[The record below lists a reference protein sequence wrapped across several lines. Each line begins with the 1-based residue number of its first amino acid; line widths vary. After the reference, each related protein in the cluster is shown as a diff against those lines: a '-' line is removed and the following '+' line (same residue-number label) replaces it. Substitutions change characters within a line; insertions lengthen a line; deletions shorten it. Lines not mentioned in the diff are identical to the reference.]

1 MEKLEFKDLD
11 ISPEIQKAIEDMGFE
26 EATPI
31 QSLAIPKI
39 LAHKDVTGQAQTG
52 TGKTAAF
59 GIPLLE
65 NLDSNDNSLQ
75 AIILCPTRELAI
87 QVAEELRKLAIYL
100 PEINVL
106 PVYGGQP
113 IERQIKALQK
123 GVQVIIGTP
132 GRVMDH
138 IDRQTIHLD
147 SIKTVILDEADEM
160 LDMGFRE
167 DIEYILEDIP
177 YERQFLL
184 FSATLPEEILQMTNR
199 YQTNPEIVK
208 VTQHELTTPD
218 VEQLYFEVKE
228 DMKLELLSRLLDLN
242 NFDLSLVFCNTKR
255 RVDKL
260 VSHLQIRGYL
270 ADALHGDLTQNQRD
284 QVMNKFKNGNI
295 EVLVA
300 TDVAARGID
309 VSGVEAVFNFE
320 IPNDNEYYVH
330 RIGRTGRA
338 GKSGKAFSFVSG
350 REIYQL
356 RDIQRY
362 ANTKIEQAPIP
373 SISDVE
379 EVKKDNFIEQLK
391 TKINTEDITKEIYI
405 IEKLIEEEY
414 NSIDIAATLLK
425 EIMRDGRVEEEFGDT
440 EAHDGFVKFFMTVGR
455 KQDMTVSVILN
466 AVHEKTGLNG
476 HQIGNIDIF
485 DNFSFVEIPTEN
497 ASDFYRFM
505 GETHID
511 NKHVH
516 IEPAKPREKKGH
528 TTNYDK
534 KKKFSNKNRFRKN
547 NPNKNFNPKRN
558 EYNKKY
564 NKNKNNNYNN
574 RRNNSR
580 NYNNYNNNN
589 RYTYNHYDNYEND
602 DYNPYDNDYNSYDKD
617 NKYENNNYN
626 KNSYSNN
633 KYNKRYNG
641 YKDYDEYD

>member
-1 MEKLEFKDLD
+1 MEKLRFKDLN
-11 ISPEIQKAIEDMGFE
+11 ISEEIQKAVEDMGFE
-26 EATPI
+26 EASPI
-31 QSLAIPKI
+31 QSLAIPQI

-65 NLDSNDNSLQ
+65 NLDSNNKNLQ

-87 QVAEELRKLAIYL
+87 QVAEELKKLSKYL
-100 PEINVL
+100 PKIDVL

-113 IERQIKALQK
+113 IDRQIKALQA

-138 IDRQTIHLD
+138 IDRKTIRLNT
-147 SIKTVILDEADEM
+147 IKTVILDEADEM

-177 YERQFLL
+177 HDRQFLL
-184 FSATLPEEILQMTNR
+184 FSATLPQEIMQLAKR
-199 YQTNPEIVK
+199 YQTDPEIVK
-208 VTQHELTTPD
+208 ITKHELTTPD
-218 VEQLYFEVKE
+218 VEQKYFEVKE

-255 RVDKL
+255 KVDKL

-270 ADALHGDLTQNQRD
+270 ADGLHGDLTQNQRD
-284 QVMNKFKNGNI
+284 RVMGKFKNGNI
-295 EVLVA
+295 EILVA

-309 VSGVEAVFNFE
+309 VSGVEAVFNFD

-338 GKSGKAFSFVSG
+338 GKTGKAFSFVSG

-362 ANTKIEQAPIP
+362 AKTKIDQAPIP
-373 SISDVE
+373 SISDVT
-379 EVKKDNFIEQLK
+379 EVKKDNFIERLK
-391 TKINTEDITKEIYI
+391 ERIETENISKEIYI
-405 IEKLIEEEY
+405 IEKLIEEDY

-425 EIMRDGRVEEEFGDT
+425 GIMEDTKYKEEEFGDT
-440 EAHDGFVKFFMTVGR
+440 EAHEGFVRFFMSVGR
-455 KQDMTVSVILN
+455 QQDMSVSTIIN
-466 AVHEKTGLNG
+466 AIHEKAGLNG

-485 DNFSFVEIPTEN
+485 DNFSFVEIPNAN

-505 GETHID
+505 GETYIE

-516 IEPAKPREKKGH
+516 IEPARPREKSNRNGNENKYK
-528 TTNYDK
+528 NK
-534 KKKFSNKNRFRKN
+534 KRNRKSRK
-547 NPNKNFNPKRN
+547 FNPHRDDN
-558 EYNKKY
+558 YRR
-564 NKNKNNNYNN
+564 NNNYNN
-574 RRNNSR
+574 RDNYRNNEKYSNR
-580 NYNNYNNNN
+580 EKANKRENYRKQSYKKN
-589 RYTYNHYDNYEND
+589 TYRKT
-602 DYNPYDNDYNSYDKD
+602 DYGKDSYRKNDYRN
-617 NKYENNNYN
+617 
-626 KNSYSNN
+626 
-633 KYNKRYNG
+633 
-641 YKDYDEYD
+641 DEFEF

>member
-1 MEKLEFKDLD
+1 MEKLEFKDLN
-11 ISPEIQKAIEDMGFE
+11 ISPEIQKAIEDIGFE

-65 NLDSNDNSLQ
+65 NLDSDDKRLQ

-87 QVAEELRKLAIYL
+87 QVAEELRKLSTYL
-100 PEINVL
+100 PKINVL

-113 IERQIKALQK
+113 IERQIKALHK
-123 GVQVIIGTP
+123 GIQVIIGTP

-138 IDRQTIHLD
+138 IDRKTIDLTNV
-147 SIKTVILDEADEM
+147 KTVILDEADEM

-167 DIEYILEDIP
+167 DIEYIVEDIP

-184 FSATLPEEILQMTNR
+184 FSATLPDEILQLSKR
-199 YQTNPEIVK
+199 YQNNPEIVK

-218 VEQLYFEVKE
+218 VEQKYFEVKE

-242 NFDLSLVFCNTKR
+242 DFDLSLVFCNTKR
-255 RVDKL
+255 KVDKL

-270 ADALHGDLTQNQRD
+270 ADGLHGDLTQNQRD
-284 QVMNKFKNGNI
+284 RVMGKFKNGNLEI
-295 EVLVA
+295 LVA

-309 VSGVEAVFNFE
+309 VSGVEAVFNFD

-338 GKSGKAFSFVSG
+338 GKTGKAFSFVSG

-362 ANTKIEQAPIP
+362 AKTKIEQAPIP
-373 SISDVE
+373 SLSDVE

-391 TKINTEDITKEIYI
+391 TKINTEDISKEIYI

-425 EIMRDGRVEEEFGDT
+425 EIINEGKIAEEEFGDT
-440 EAHDGFVKFFMTVGR
+440 QAHEGFVRFFMTVGR
-455 KQDMTVSVILN
+455 KQDMTVSVIIN
-466 AVHEKTGLNG
+466 AIHEKTGLNG
-476 HQIGNIDIF
+476 HQIGSIDIF
-485 DNFSFVEIPTEN
+485 DNFSFVEIPTAN

-505 GETHID
+505 GETHIE

-516 IEPAKPREKKGH
+516 IEPAKPRENSDKGH
-528 TTNYDK
+528 NTNFDK
-534 KKKFSNKNRFRKN
+534 KKNYSNKHRFRKN
-547 NPNKNFNPKRN
+547 HPNKKFNPRRG
-558 EYNKKY
+558 EYNNHSNYNNQNY
-564 NKNKNNNYNN
+564 NKSNYNRKPNYRNN
-574 RRNNSR
+574 RRND
-580 NYNNYNNNN
+580 YNNYNNNN
-589 RYTYNHYDNYEND
+589 HR
-602 DYNPYDNDYNSYDKD
+602 
-617 NKYENNNYN
+617 NNNYN
-626 KNSYSNN
+626 
-633 KYNKRYNG
+633 NKRHQYNN
-641 YKDYDEYD
+641 YDDYDSYDDYSRYD

>member
-1 MEKLEFKDLD
+1 MEKLKFKDLN
-11 ISPEIQKAIEDMGFE
+11 ISSEIQKAVEDMGFE
-26 EATPI
+26 EASPI
-31 QSLAIPKI
+31 QSLAIPQI

-65 NLDSNDNSLQ
+65 NLNSNDKNLQ

-87 QVAEELRKLAIYL
+87 QVAEELKKLSKYMPKID
-100 PEINVL
+100 VL

-113 IERQIKALQK
+113 IDRQIKALQT

-138 IDRQTIHLD
+138 IDRGTLKLNT
-147 SIKTVILDEADEM
+147 IKTVILDEADEM

-177 YERQFLL
+177 EDRQFLL
-184 FSATLPEEILQMTNR
+184 FSATLPQEIMQLAKR
-199 YQTNPEIVK
+199 YQNDPEIVK
-208 VTQHELTTPD
+208 ITKHELTTPD
-218 VEQLYFEVKE
+218 VEQKYFEVKE

-255 RVDKL
+255 KVDKL

-270 ADALHGDLTQNQRD
+270 ADGLHGDLTQNQRD
-284 QVMNKFKNGNI
+284 RVMGKFKNGNLEI
-295 EVLVA
+295 LVA

-309 VSGVEAVFNFE
+309 VGGVEAVFNFD

-338 GKSGKAFSFVSG
+338 GKTGKAFSFVSG

-362 ANTKIEQAPIP
+362 AKTKIDQAPIP
-373 SISDVE
+373 SINDVA

-391 TKINTEDITKEIYI
+391 ERIKTENISKEIYI
-405 IEKLIEEEY
+405 IEKLIEEDY

-425 EIMRDGRVEEEFGDT
+425 GIMQDSKYKEEEFGDT
-440 EAHDGFVKFFMTVGR
+440 EAHEGFVRFFMSVGR
-455 KQDMTVSVILN
+455 KHDMTISVIIN
-466 AVHEKTGLNG
+466 AIHEKTGLNG

-485 DNFSFVEIPTEN
+485 DNFSFVEIPNAN

-505 GETHID
+505 GDTYIA
-511 NKHVH
+511 NKRVH
-516 IEPAKPREKKGH
+516 IEPARPRDKSNRKSKENTYKNSKRNRKSRKFNPH
-528 TTNYDK
+528 KQDNFKNNKYSQNY
-534 KKKFSNKNRFRKN
+534 RKN
-547 NPNKNFNPKRN
+547 NYRKNTYRKTDYGKDNYR
-558 EYNKKY
+558 
-564 NKNKNNNYNN
+564 NNNYND
-574 RRNNSR
+574 
-580 NYNNYNNNN
+580 NYRENNY
-589 RYTYNHYDNYEND
+589 RND
-602 DYNPYDNDYNSYDKD
+602 DF
-617 NKYENNNYN
+617 EF
-626 KNSYSNN
+626 
-633 KYNKRYNG
+633 
-641 YKDYDEYD
+641 

>member
-1 MEKLEFKDLD
+1 MEKLKFKDLN
-11 ISPEIQKAIEDMGFE
+11 ISTEIQKAVEDMGFE
-26 EATPI
+26 EASPI
-31 QSLAIPKI
+31 QSLAIPQI

-65 NLDSNDNSLQ
+65 NIDSNNKDLQ

-87 QVAEELRKLAIYL
+87 QVAEELKKLSKYL
-100 PEINVL
+100 PKIDVL

-113 IERQIKALQK
+113 IDRQIKALQT

-138 IDRQTIHLD
+138 IDRKTIQLNT
-147 SIKTVILDEADEM
+147 IKTVILDEADEM

-177 YERQFLL
+177 DNRQFLL
-184 FSATLPEEILQMTNR
+184 FSATLPQEIMQLAKR
-199 YQTNPEIVK
+199 YQNNPEIVK
-208 VTQHELTTPD
+208 ITKHELTTPD
-218 VEQLYFEVKE
+218 VEQKYFEVKE

-255 RVDKL
+255 KVDKL

-270 ADALHGDLTQNQRD
+270 ADGLHGDLTQNQRD
-284 QVMNKFKNGNI
+284 RVMNKFKNGNLEI
-295 EVLVA
+295 LVA

-309 VSGVEAVFNFE
+309 VGGVEAVFNFD

-338 GKSGKAFSFVSG
+338 GKTGKAFSFVSG

-362 ANTKIEQAPIP
+362 AKTKIDQAPIP
-373 SISDVE
+373 SISDVT

-391 TKINTEDITKEIYI
+391 ERIKTENISKEIYI
-405 IEKLIEEEY
+405 IEKLIEEDY

-425 EIMRDGRVEEEFGDT
+425 GIMQDSKYKEEEFGDT
-440 EAHDGFVKFFMTVGR
+440 EAHEGFVRFFMSVGR
-455 KQDMTVSVILN
+455 KHDMTISVIIN
-466 AVHEKTGLNG
+466 AIHEKTGLNG

-485 DNFSFVEIPTEN
+485 DNFSFVEIPNAN

-505 GETHID
+505 GETYIA
-511 NKHVH
+511 NKRVH
-516 IEPAKPREKKGH
+516 IEPARPREKSNKREE
-528 TTNYDK
+528 
-534 KKKFSNKNRFRKN
+534 KKFKNTKRNRKSNKFNPHKKDHYNNHNSYNNHNNYRKN
-547 NPNKNFNPKRN
+547 TYRKNTYRKTD
-558 EYNKKY
+558 YNK
-564 NKNKNNNYNN
+564 
-574 RRNNSR
+574 
-580 NYNNYNNNN
+580 
-589 RYTYNHYDNYEND
+589 D
-602 DYNPYDNDYNSYDKD
+602 SYR
-617 NKYENNNYN
+617 

-633 KYNKRYNG
+633 H
-641 YKDYDEYD
+641 YKENSYRNDEFDF

>member
-1 MEKLEFKDLD
+1 MEKLKFKDLE

-31 QSLAIPKI
+31 QSLTIPKI
-39 LAHKDVTGQAQTG
+39 LEHKDVTGQAQTG

-65 NLDSNDNSLQ
+65 NLDSSDDNLQ

-87 QVAEELRKLAIYL
+87 QVAEEIRKLATYL
-100 PEINVL
+100 PDINVL

-113 IERQIKALQK
+113 IERQIKAMQK

-138 IDRQTIHLD
+138 IDRKTIHVD
-147 SIKTVILDEADEM
+147 NIKTVILDEADEM

-167 DIEYILEDIP
+167 DIEYILEDVP

-184 FSATLPEEILQMTNR
+184 FSATLPDEILQLSTR
-199 YQTNPEIVK
+199 YQSNPDVVR

-218 VEQLYFEVKE
+218 VEQKYFEVKE
-228 DMKLELLSRLLDLN
+228 DMKLELLSRLLDIYD
-242 NFDLSLVFCNTKR
+242 FDLSLVFCNTKR

-284 QVMNKFKNGNI
+284 TVMNKFKNGNI
-295 EVLVA
+295 EILVA

-338 GKSGKAFSFVSG
+338 GKTGKAFSFVSG

-362 ANTKIEQAPIP
+362 ANTTIEQAPIP
-373 SISDVE
+373 SLSDVE
-379 EVKKDNFIEQLK
+379 EIKQDNFIEQLK
-391 TKINTEDITKEIYI
+391 TKINTEDISKEIFI

-425 EIMRDGRVEEEFGDT
+425 EIMNDGRIEEEFGDT
-440 EAHDGFVKFFMTVGR
+440 EAHEGFVRFFMTVGR

-476 HQIGNIDIF
+476 HQIGSIDIF

-528 TTNYDK
+528 NTDYDN
-534 KKKFSNKNRFRKN
+534 KKKFSNKNRFIKN

-558 EYNKKY
+558 EYNKSY
-564 NKNKNNNYNN
+564 N
-574 RRNNSR
+574 RNNSQ
-580 NYNNYNNNN
+580 YNNNQ
-589 RYTYNHYDNYEND
+589 NYKGNN
-602 DYNPYDNDYNSYDKD
+602 YH
-617 NKYENNNYN
+617 NNNQYN
-626 KNSYSNN
+626 NN
-633 KYNKRYNG
+633 
-641 YKDYDEYD
+641 